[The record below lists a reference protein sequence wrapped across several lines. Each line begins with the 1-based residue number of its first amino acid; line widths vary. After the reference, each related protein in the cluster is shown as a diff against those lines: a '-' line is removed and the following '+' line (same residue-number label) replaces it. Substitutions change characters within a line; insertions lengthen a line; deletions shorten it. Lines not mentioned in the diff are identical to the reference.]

1 MMEAQTR
8 VRTGL
13 KWRVY
18 LAYPLSLKLSSLFF
32 VWRLTYNLHS
42 AIFGTCEAR
51 ELCPLDLEGVLFAK
65 KNLGA

>member
-8 VRTGL
+8 VHICL

-18 LAYPLSLKLSSLFF
+18 LAYPLYLKFSSLFF
-32 VWRLTYNLHS
+32 VWRLTYDLHS
-42 AIFGTCEAR
+42 AILGTCEAR
-51 ELCPLDLEGVLFAK
+51 EFCPLNLEGVLFSK